1 MNVRRATGISW
12 CVSTIVMAGLIV
24 GSSWNLRAAA
34 AEGNPDSLGF
44 DVSHLDKT
52 CKPCDDFFQYVN
64 GNWIKNNPIPPE
76 YASWGSGSMLH
87 DNNQKQ
93 LRTLLDEAAANN
105 SAAGGSSERK
115 VGDFYASCMN
125 TAAIN
130 AQGAKPLDAEFARI
144 DSFTNKSEIAPL
156 IAHLHSQTVG
166 SLFAFASTQ
175 DLKDSSKVIAEAD
188 QGGIGLPDRDYYT
201 RTDEDSKKL
210 REKYVAHM
218 TKMLT
223 LLGDSQEKAAAEAK
237 TVLEIET
244 ALANASFTNV
254 QLRQPE
260 TQYHILGLAQ
270 LAELT
275 PHFSWPQYFRQS
287 GHPELKEINVGQ
299 PDFFKE
305 MDRQIATRSA
315 EEWQAYLRY
324 HLIARTASTLSDPF
338 VEENFDFNART
349 LAGSKEQQPR
359 WKRCAGATDTY
370 LGEALGQLYVAKYFP
385 PEAKA
390 QVLELVGNLRAALS
404 EDIPTLSWMS
414 PETKKAAL
422 EKLRAFNVKMGYPE
436 KWRDYSALK
445 IDRGSYAE
453 NMLRAS
459 QFEEARDLNKI
470 GKPVDRAEW
479 GITPPTVDAYNNAQ
493 LNEIVFPAG
502 ILQLPFFDP
511 KRDAAL
517 NYGAMGAI
525 IGHEITHGFDDQGA
539 KFDLHGNMQN
549 WWSDKD
555 LQEFQSRGN
564 CIAKQF
570 DGYVVEGDLHMN
582 GKLVEGESIADLGG
596 LTISYVAYQKFLQT
610 HPAGKDTNGF
620 TPEQR
625 FFIGYAD
632 AWKNHMRPEM
642 AKLQANT
649 NPHPLP
655 KFRANGPLSN
665 MAEFA
670 KAFGCKRGE
679 AMVRAEAC
687 KIW

>member
-1 MNVRRATGISW
+1 MKVRRATGISW
-12 CVSTIVMAGLIV
+12 CAVTILAAGLIV

-44 DVSHLDKT
+44 DVSHMDKT
-52 CKPCDDFFQYVN
+52 CKACDDFFQYVN
-64 GNWIKNNPIPPE
+64 GNWIKNNPIPAE
-76 YASWGSGSMLH
+76 YASWGSGAMLH

-93 LRTLLDEAAANN
+93 LRTLLDEAAANA
-105 SAAGGSSERK
+105 SASAGSSERK
-115 VGDFYASCMN
+115 VGDFYASCMD

-130 AQGAKPLDAEFARI
+130 AQGTKPLDAEFARI
-144 DSFTNKSEIAPL
+144 ASFSDKSEIGLL

-166 SLFAFASTQ
+166 ALFAFASTQ
-175 DLKDSSKVIAEAD
+175 DLKDSSKVIGEAD

-201 RTDEDSKKL
+201 RTDDDSTKL
-210 REKYVAHM
+210 REKYVAHV

-223 LLGDSQEKAAAEAK
+223 LLGDSQEKAATEAK

-244 ALANASFTNV
+244 VLANASFTNV
-254 QLRQPE
+254 QLRDPE

-275 PHFSWPQYFRQS
+275 PHFSWPQYFAES

-315 EEWQAYLRY
+315 QEWQAYLRY
-324 HLIARTASTLSDPF
+324 HVISRTASTLSEPL

-349 LAGSKEQQPR
+349 LAGTKEQQPR
-359 WKRCAGATDTY
+359 WKRCAGATDAY

-390 QVLELVGNLRAALS
+390 QVLEMVGNLRAALR

-445 IDRGSYAE
+445 IDRGSYAQ

-459 QFEEARDLNKI
+459 QFEDARDLNKI
-470 GKPVDRAEW
+470 GKPVDRGEW
-479 GITPPTVDAYNNAQ
+479 GMTPPTVDAYNNSQ

-502 ILQLPFFDP
+502 ILQPPFFDP
-511 KRDAAL
+511 KRDAAF

-549 WWSDKD
+549 WWTDKD
-555 LQEFQSRGN
+555 LKEFQSRGN

-596 LTISYVAYQKFLQT
+596 LMISYVAYQKFLQT
-610 HPAGKDTNGF
+610 HPRAQDANGF
-620 TPEQR
+620 APEQR

-632 AWKNHMRPEM
+632 AWKDHMRPEL

-679 AMVRAEAC
+679 PMVRADAC